1 MSGESVAN
9 LAYLVRCLILLVIM
23 VDDYEDLSDHKEGIG
38 HDQHDREGEELH
50 QPLVYNL

>member
-1 MSGESVAN
+1 MRAESVRN
-9 LAYLVRCLILLVIM
+9 LAYLIRCLIFLVIM
-23 VDDYEDLSDHKEGIG
+23 VNDYEYLSDHKEGIG